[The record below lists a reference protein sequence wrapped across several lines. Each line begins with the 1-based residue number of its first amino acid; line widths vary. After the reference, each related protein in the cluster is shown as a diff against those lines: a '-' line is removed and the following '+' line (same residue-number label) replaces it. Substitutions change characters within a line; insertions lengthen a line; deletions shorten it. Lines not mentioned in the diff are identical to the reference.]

1 MAECVH
7 SFLVSEDD
15 FETMKEVLEYLD
27 PEEGVSIVYV
37 RGRYLCTFDNRTFV
51 KIEGFKEHFSR
62 AIVSFTKK
70 STI

>member
-1 MAECVH
+1 MEFIH

-15 FETMKEVLEYLD
+15 FETVKGILEYLD

-37 RGRYLCTFDNRTFV
+37 QGHYLCTFNNNTFV
-51 KIEGFKEHFSR
+51 RLQDFKEDFPR

-70 STI
+70 SVV

>member
-1 MAECVH
+1 MTECVH

-15 FETMKEVLEYLD
+15 FETVKGILEYLD
-27 PEEGVSIVYV
+27 PEEGVSVVYV
-37 RGRYLCTFDNRTFV
+37 QGNYLCTFDNKTFV
-51 KIEGFKEHFSR
+51 KIEGFKEDFPR